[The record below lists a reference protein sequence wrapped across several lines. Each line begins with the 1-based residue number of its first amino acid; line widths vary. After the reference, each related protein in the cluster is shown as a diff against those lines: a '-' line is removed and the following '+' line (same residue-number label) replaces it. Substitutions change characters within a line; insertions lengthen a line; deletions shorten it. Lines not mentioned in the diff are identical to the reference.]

1 MISYNLET
9 SVLLRDGITES
20 LRHEETLE
28 GLSSYFLLKA
38 GTINQNHKLRLGCS
52 VLIQLGLENFQS
64 WRLYNLSGQP
74 VPMGG
79 YLHNSFFFFFSFLV
93 LIATRNLSFFQLQA
107 TTSCSPAMD
116 HCEGPASMSLL
127 SSQEAPGVDV
137 RNSHGHLFCRLNKP
151 ILCTVQGLQMEINSC
166 WKSLCW

>member
-79 YLHNSFFFFFSFLV
+79 YLHNSFFFFLSLCSQLLGISPFFNFRPPPLV
-93 LIATRNLSFFQLQA
+93 LLPW
-107 TTSCSPAMD
+107 TTVKDLP
-116 HCEGPASMSLL
+116 
-127 SSQEAPGVDV
+127 
-137 RNSHGHLFCRLNKP
+137 
-151 ILCTVQGLQMEINSC
+151 LCLCCPPRRHQGLMLGTPMGIFSAD
-166 WKSLCW
+166 

>member
-1 MISYNLET
+1 MIITAVISNRGKYVCNPYIVLRNLYMPMISYNLET

-79 YLHNSFFFFFSFLV
+79 YLHNSFFFFFFPCAHSY
-93 LIATRNLSFFQLQA
+93 S
-107 TTSCSPAMD
+107 
-116 HCEGPASMSLL
+116 ESLL
-127 SSQEAPGVDV
+127 FSTLGHHLLFSCHGPLWRTCLYVFAVLPGGT
-137 RNSHGHLFCRLNKP
+137 RGWC
-151 ILCTVQGLQMEINSC
+151 
-166 WKSLCW
+166 